1 MRKGISILLLL
12 LVFLSVRAE
21 ERDWLRDGLDIPD
34 IEVVAR
40 RPMRDIGVEQTKID
54 SAMLHQNIS
63 LSMADILSF
72 NSSIFVKN
80 SGRATLSTVSFRG
93 TSPSHTQVMW
103 NGLRINSPML
113 GMTDFSMI
121 PSFLVD
127 KATLLHGSSSVSE
140 SGGGLGGAVKLATEP
155 TAEEGFVIV

>member
-1 MRKGISILLLL
+1 MRRAVFILA
-12 LVFLSVRAE
+12 LVVATLSVRAE
-21 ERDWLRDGLDIPD
+21 ERDWLREGLDIPD

-80 SGRATLSTVSFRG
+80 SGRYLST
-93 TSPSHTQVMW
+93 TQQ
-103 NGLRINSPML
+103 
-113 GMTDFSMI
+113 
-121 PSFLVD
+121 
-127 KATLLHGSSSVSE
+127 K
-140 SGGGLGGAVKLATEP
+140 
-155 TAEEGFVIV
+155 